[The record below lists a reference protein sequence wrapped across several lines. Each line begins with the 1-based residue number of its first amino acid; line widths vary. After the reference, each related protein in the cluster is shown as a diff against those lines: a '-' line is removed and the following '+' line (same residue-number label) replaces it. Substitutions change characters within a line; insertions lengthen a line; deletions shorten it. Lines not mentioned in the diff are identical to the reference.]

1 MLYTALSGMS
11 RLPCVFL
18 IILSKYANILYLQE
32 KCVGVFFS
40 PMFVT
45 DMKVPNGPNDTKPG
59 FMVPR
64 AW

>member
-1 MLYTALSGMS
+1 M
-11 RLPCVFL
+11 
-18 IILSKYANILYLQE
+18 
-32 KCVGVFFS
+32 GVFFS

-45 DMKVPNGPNDTKPG
+45 DMKVPYGPNETLPG